1 MQVFPSGKDGVLK
14 IAMGSDHRGYP
25 LKERLKKL
33 LSGDGH
39 EIVDVGTDSVES
51 ADYPD
56 YAFPVAEK
64 TASGEVERGIVI
76 CGSGIGVSIAANK
89 VEGARASYC
98 RTVEEA
104 RMTRRHND
112 SNVLALSES
121 SMEDEHI
128 DELVRVWLATG
139 FDGGRHQRRVDKIID
154 YEKKRQ

>member
-1 MQVFPSGKDGVLK
+1 LK
-14 IAMGSDHRGYP
+14 IAIGSDHRGFL

-33 LSGDGH
+33 LAGDGH
-39 EIVDVGTDSVES
+39 EIVDVGTDSEDS

-56 YAFPVAEK
+56 FAIPVAEK
-64 TASGEVERGIVI
+64 TASGEVERGIVV

-89 VEGARASYC
+89 VRGARASYC

-121 SMEDEHI
+121 SMEDGHI
-128 DELVRVWLATG
+128 DELVRVWLSTA
-139 FDGGRHQRRVDKIID
+139 FDGGRHQRRVDKITD
-154 YEKKRQ
+154 YEQK